1 MKKKAF
7 WGAGLFVLVVAA
19 VISCGYLISG
29 REFSTVTP
37 HAPHAGVSQ
46 FDATPQARNYNELKN
61 QVIKLVENAQ
71 AEGNIRLYDYTSDVE
86 ADLPRACH
94 EVMTAT
100 PIGAYAVDMMSVDH
114 TRVLSYYDVKVTISY
129 KRPPEEVLALKSAN
143 SAEEFEQVMREAMSA
158 RRSPFAVQCNYY
170 TEKII
175 NVGETMQK
183 LRTTDPDAVYGIQ
196 DTTVQFFPESGLHKI
211 LLVEFLYYETAEESA
226 RKRGQ
231 ASGMLSNYL
240 KQTDSLAGRERVQAL
255 ADLIRQ
261 GVTLVQSE
269 SFGDAD
275 MPYGPLVAKRATSAG
290 FAVALKQACN
300 QLGLYSVAVIG
311 TYGGAEHWWNMVFV
325 DNTWYHIDLSRGV
338 LFADSAQMEG
348 YAWDD
353 LRDPTDLRART

>member
-1 MKKKAF
+1 
-7 WGAGLFVLVVAA
+7 
-19 VISCGYLISG
+19 
-29 REFSTVTP
+29 
-37 HAPHAGVSQ
+37 
-46 FDATPQARNYNELKN
+46 
-61 QVIKLVENAQ
+61 
-71 AEGNIRLYDYTSDVE
+71 
-86 ADLPRACH
+86 
-94 EVMTAT
+94 
-100 PIGAYAVDMMSVDH
+100 
-114 TRVLSYYDVKVTISY
+114 
-129 KRPPEEVLALKSAN
+129 
-143 SAEEFEQVMREAMSA
+143 
-158 RRSPFAVQCNYY
+158 
-170 TEKII
+170 
-175 NVGETMQK
+175 MQK

-275 MPYGPLVAKRATSAG
+275 MPWAAG
-290 FAVALKQACN
+290 RQARHQRGLAVALKQACN

-338 LFADSAQMEG
+338 LFCGQRPNGGICVGRSA
-348 YAWDD
+348 
-353 LRDPTDLRART
+353 LSHRSARPDIDCAAQEKSNSLDAGSPDTGEPEAVESPSRTSKAPMT